1 MNTLFNI
8 LYLLSFVTP
17 ALAPML
23 YRNLRPS
30 MTAFYRDMT
39 MRGTFRRLY
48 TRLLTLYLITFH
60 FYHLSVFGHPLWL
73 MPSTVITAMLFFP
86 GLCVR
91 ILHYLQ
97 RRRTLVTFC
106 CISFLCLPM
115 PELLPL
121 GFTMLVTSLAA
132 VFFPCRQLLS
142 EMNDPDLRESFIDS
156 SDDAVTGIYF
166 QWPGHGSDGHSSEQ
180 EK

>member
-8 LYLLSFVTP
+8 LYLLSFVIP

-60 FYHLSVFGHPLWL
+60 FYHLSVFGHPFWL
-73 MPSTVITAMLFFP
+73 LPSTVITAMLFFR

-91 ILHYLQ
+91 ILHCIQQ
-97 RRRTLVTFC
+97 RRTFVTVC
-106 CISFLCLPM
+106 CISFLCLPV

-121 GFTMLVTSLAA
+121 GFTMLVTCLAA
-132 VFFPCRQLLS
+132 VFFPCRQLIVRMS
-142 EMNDPDLRESFIDS
+142 DPALRESFLDA
-156 SDDAVTGIYF
+156 SDEAVTDLYF
-166 QWPGHGSDGHSSEQ
+166 QWPGHDDDRLSSEQ

>member
-1 MNTLFNI
+1 MNTLFSI
-8 LYLLSFVTP
+8 LYLSSFVTP
-17 ALAPML
+17 ALAPLL
-23 YRNLRPS
+23 YRNRRPS

-73 MPSTVITAMLFFP
+73 LPSTVITAMLFFP
-86 GLCVR
+86 RLCVR

-97 RRRTLVTFC
+97 HRRALVTVC
-106 CISFLCLPM
+106 CISFLCLPI

-121 GFTMLVTSLAA
+121 GFTLLVTSLAA

-142 EMNDPDLRESFIDS
+142 EMNDPDLRTSFIDS
-156 SDDAVTGIYF
+156 SDEAVTDKYF

>member
-1 MNTLFNI
+1 MNTLFSI
-8 LYLLSFVTP
+8 LYLSSFVTP

-48 TRLLTLYLITFH
+48 IRLLTLYLITFH
-60 FYHLSVFGHPLWL
+60 FYHLSVFGHPFWL
-73 MPSTVITAMLFFP
+73 LPSTVITAMLFFP
-86 GLCVR
+86 RLCVR
-91 ILHYLQ
+91 ILHHLQ
-97 RRRTLVTFC
+97 HRRTLVTVC
-106 CISFLCLPM
+106 CISFLCLPVA
-115 PELLPL
+115 ELLPL
-121 GFTMLVTSLAA
+121 GFTMLVISLAA

-142 EMNDPDLRESFIDS
+142 GMNDPDLRESFLDS
-156 SDDAVTGIYF
+156 SDEAVTDKYF
-166 QWPGHGSDGHSSEQ
+166 QWPGYGNDRFSYEQ

>member
-8 LYLLSFVTP
+8 LYLSSFVTP
-17 ALAPML
+17 ALAPLL
-23 YRNLRPS
+23 YRNRRPS

-73 MPSTVITAMLFFP
+73 LPSTVITAMLFFP

-97 RRRTLVTFC
+97 YRRTLVTVC
-106 CISFLCLPM
+106 CISFLCLSL
-115 PELLPL
+115 PELLPF

-142 EMNDPDLRESFIDS
+142 GMNDPKLRTSFLDA
-156 SDDAVTGIYF
+156 SDEAVTDLYF
-166 QWPGHGSDGHSSEQ
+166 QWPGHGNDRLSSEQ